1 MARSARAPRL
11 SAVVCSYNR
20 IDYTRRALASLEAQ
34 TLPPGALEIVVVDNG
49 SNDGSV
55 AFIEAE
61 ARRLPNLVFVTEP
74 TLGLSHARN
83 AGIRA
88 AGGRWVGFIDD
99 DAVAA
104 PDWAETILRVA
115 AEEDAAGIGE
125 VGAIGGLIAPLWE
138 AERPEWFHDD
148 VYGYFSIL
156 DRGPVRHTM
165 RGPHEIAYG
174 TNMAFRADVLE
185 ACGGFDTALGRKGTS
200 LLSNEETLLQIAI
213 DALGFR
219 RVYDPDVRVEHP
231 VHAVRLSQ
239 QWLLKRAY
247 WQGASDAV
255 MHETLAP
262 RGPIV
267 RVGVALL
274 KTGRI
279 PTLAPVLRAA
289 RPGAG
294 EPARMLARVHAAR
307 RLGYAAALVGLA
319 R

>member
-1 MARSARAPRL
+1 MAKRERAPRL

-20 IDYTRRALASLEAQ
+20 VDYTRRALASLEAQ
-34 TLPPGALEIVVVDNG
+34 TLPAAELEIVVVDNG
-49 SNDGSV
+49 STDGSV

-88 AGGRWVGFIDD
+88 SRGRWVGFIDD

-104 PDWAETILRVA
+104 PEWAETILRVA
-115 AEEDAAGIGE
+115 DEEDASGEGE
-125 VGAIGGLIAPLWE
+125 VGAIGGLISPLWE

-156 DRGPVRHTM
+156 DRGPARHTM
-165 RGPHEIAYG
+165 RGEHQIAYG
-174 TNMAFRADVLE
+174 TNMAFRADVLD
-185 ACGGFDTALGRKGTS
+185 AIGGFDTTLGRKGTS
-200 LLSNEETLLQIAI
+200 LLSNEETMLQIAI

-219 RVYDPDVRVEHP
+219 RIYDPDVHVQHP

-255 MHETLAP
+255 MHQT
-262 RGPIV
+262 
-267 RVGVALL
+267 
-274 KTGRI
+274 
-279 PTLAPVLRAA
+279 LRARGTLGKLA
-289 RPGAG
+289 AATSQLAWVAIRPRQLHAALT
-294 EPARMLARVHAAR
+294 PTTNPVHMRRKVEAAR
-307 RLGYAAALVGLA
+307 RLGYAAGTLGLA